1 GIRNMKPRTLSR
13 YASALLLGS
22 FLTLPLSGC
31 MDDVAAPPPGGDAG
45 PKVMMVC
52 SSAAANAKKMPLF
65 DNLGT
70 HEHKITTSSPEAQ
83 AYFNQGYRYL
93 FNFNHAAAISSF
105 QEALKRDP
113 KCAMCW
119 WGISFAYGPNIN
131 MPMMPDANAPA
142 WEAVK
147 NAQAL

>member
-1 GIRNMKPRTLSR
+1 MPAPNLSR
-13 YASALLLGS
+13 YASALLVTS
-22 FLTLPLSGC
+22 FLTLPLVGC
-31 MDDVAAPPPGGDAG
+31 LDDTDT
-45 PKVMMVC
+45 
-52 SSAAANAKKMPLF
+52 SAAAPGGASHPGMSVCTNPNGKKMPLF

-70 HEHKITTSSPEAQ
+70 HEHKITTSVPEAQ

-113 KCAMCW
+113 NCAMCW

-142 WEAVK
+142 VEALK
-147 NAQAL
+147 NAQRLAAGA